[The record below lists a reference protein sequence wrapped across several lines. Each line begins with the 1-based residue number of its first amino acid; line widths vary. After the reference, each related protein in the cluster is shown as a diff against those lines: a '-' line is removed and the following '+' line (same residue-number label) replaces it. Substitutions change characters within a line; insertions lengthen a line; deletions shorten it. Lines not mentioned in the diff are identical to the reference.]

1 MARGELHAA
10 LEWARS
16 GAMELT
22 GRPDGP
28 PRLAPGPLA
37 AWLRAELDRLRALSP
52 VPLPAELDGP
62 ALLGERAALLG
73 LRRRGAVSPGGACRL
88 LPAAEGW
95 LAIALARPDD
105 EALVPAWL
113 ELEADGDQGV
123 WARVAA
129 AVRERRADELVAR
142 ARLLG
147 LAAAE
152 APPLPE
158 TPPPPHRVAARG
170 PRRRRDAETS
180 PLVLDLSALWAGPLC
195 THLLGLAGARV
206 VKVESA
212 SRPDGARAGN
222 AAFFDLLNAG
232 KASVRLDLGTQPG
245 LDRLR
250 RLVERAAVVVESARP
265 RALRQLG
272 LVAESLVAEHAGL
285 VWVAISGHGRREPG
299 AGWVA
304 YGDDAAVAAGL
315 AAATGEPE
323 GVPLFCGD
331 AIADP
336 LAGVHAAAEALGAL
350 REGEAV
356 LLDVALR
363 EVAAHAAR
371 SAAGARDAV
380 VRPADGGF
388 EVLAAGQRERVLPP
402 RARRPRG
409 AARPL
414 GADTH
419 AVLREL
425 GC

>member
-1 MARGELHAA
+1 MERGELHPA

-16 GAMELT
+16 GAMELC
-22 GRPDGP
+22 GWPDGP

-37 AWLRAELDRLRALSP
+37 TWLRGELDALRALAP
-52 VPLPAELDGP
+52 VALPADLDGP

-73 LRRRGAVSPGGACRL
+73 LGRRGTVAPGGACRL
-88 LPAAEGW
+88 LPAADGW
-95 LAIALARPDD
+95 IAVALARPDD
-105 EALVPAWL
+105 LALVPAWL
-113 ELEADGDQGV
+113 ELADDGGDA
-123 WARVAA
+123 WAAVAA
-129 AVRERRADELVAR
+129 ALRERRADEVVAR

-152 APPLPE
+152 ALPLPHA
-158 TPPPPHRVAARG
+158 PPPPHRVAARG
-170 PRRRRDAETS
+170 ATRRRDGGVT

-195 THLLGLAGARV
+195 AQLLAQTGARV

-212 SRPDGARAGN
+212 ARPDGARAGS

-232 KASVRLDLGTQPG
+232 KASVRLDLGAPQDR
-245 LDRLR
+245 DRLR
-250 RLVERAAVVVESARP
+250 RLVARADVVVESSRP

-272 LVAESLVAEHAGL
+272 LEAESLVGEHAGL
-285 VWVAISGHGRREPG
+285 VWVAISGHGRLEPG
-299 AGWVA
+299 AGWIA

-323 GVPLFCGD
+323 GTPLFCGD

-336 LAGVHAAAEALGAL
+336 LAGLHAAASALAAL
-350 REGEAV
+350 RAGEAV

-363 EVAAHAAR
+363 EVAAHAAL
-371 SAAGARDAV
+371 SGEGGQDARV
-380 VRPADGGF
+380 LPVDGGF
-388 EVLAAGQRERVLPP
+388 EVLAAGRRERVARP
-402 RARRPRG
+402 RARRVRS

>member
-1 MARGELHAA
+1 MAREGLHPA

-22 GRPDGP
+22 GRREGP

-37 AWLRAELDRLRALSP
+37 TWLRSELERLRALSP

-73 LRRRGAVSPGGACRL
+73 LGRRGAVSPGGSCRL
-88 LPAAEGW
+88 LPAADGW

-113 ELEADGDQGV
+113 EREADGVRDVG
-123 WARVAA
+123 ATVAA
-129 AVRERRADELVAR
+129 AVRERPADELVAR

-147 LAAAE
+147 LAASE
-152 APPLPE
+152 ATPLPE
-158 TPPPPHRVAARG
+158 APAPPHRVAARG
-170 PRRRRDAETS
+170 LRRRRDPETP
-180 PLVLDLSALWAGPLC
+180 PLVLDLSSLWAGPLC
-195 THLLGLAGARV
+195 AHLLGLAGARV

-222 AAFFDLLNAG
+222 TAFFDLLNAG
-232 KASVRLDLGTQPG
+232 KASVRLDLGTEPG

-250 RLVERAAVVVESARP
+250 RLVASADVVVESARP

-299 AGWVA
+299 SGWVA

-336 LAGVHAAAEALGAL
+336 LAGVHAAAEALGAV

-363 EVAAHAAR
+363 DVAAHAAGP
-371 SAAGARDAV
+371 AGVARDAV
-380 VRPADGGF
+380 VRADDGGF
-388 EVLAAGQRERVLPP
+388 EVLAAGARARVLPP
-402 RARRPRG
+402 RARRPTG